1 MSNPPKHT
9 VLGWHPQ
16 DPHAPA
22 PAQATPTPP
31 SSSSQ
36 PNPYAK
42 TMFAENAA
50 PAPSPFAQQQA
61 YATAQA
67 EYTQR
72 DAASGALPPSS
83 YSAHEA
89 PRGSS
94 PPPFAQQSSYSPS
107 PYAAQAAL
115 PEQSMYAHQPA
126 RPDQQMY
133 SQQQAYAQQQGYGA
147 QLAYAQQ
154 QLGYGGAQPP
164 AGTEPASGSAQPTYG
179 TAQPSYGGAQPAY
192 DAAQPYGAAQ
202 AASGV
207 PQPVFTDPPPY
218 YAPPSAPSPG
228 LSATPQPVGEQT
240 KLRDQ
245 ANATTGVS
253 ERLRFIRLTYLHLL
267 GAILA
272 FAGLEYLLM
281 TNAFLVEKVSVPF
294 VRFALGGR
302 WNWGVVLAVFM
313 AVSWVADQW
322 ASHAKSKAM
331 QYAGLGFYVV
341 AEAVIFVPLLA
352 IVAWKT
358 QAILARGGQDPNI
371 IRDSAYVTLAIFGA
385 LTASVFITKK
395 DFSFMRSGLMMAS
408 GAAMMLIVLSLVFG
422 FNLGLVFSIG
432 MVLLAAGYI
441 LFQTSQV
448 LAHYDPRNHVAA
460 ALALFSSVAL
470 MFWYVIRI
478 FMRAR
483 E

>member
-1 MSNPPKHT
+1 M
-9 VLGWHPQ
+9 
-16 DPHAPA
+16 PA
-22 PAQATPTPP
+22 SYGTLPATGG
-31 SSSSQ
+31 SQ
-36 PNPYAK
+36 
-42 TMFAENAA
+42 
-50 PAPSPFAQQQA
+50 SAQ
-61 YATAQA
+61 
-67 EYTQR
+67 
-72 DAASGALPPSS
+72 
-83 YSAHEA
+83 SA
-89 PRGSS
+89 
-94 PPPFAQQSSYSPS
+94 
-107 PYAAQAAL
+107 
-115 PEQSMYAHQPA
+115 
-126 RPDQQMY
+126 
-133 SQQQAYAQQQGYGA
+133 GYGSQSA
-147 QLAYAQQ
+147 AH
-154 QLGYGGAQPP
+154 
-164 AGTEPASGSAQPTYG
+164 AGTGSQSA
-179 TAQPSYGGAQPAY
+179 AHAGA
-192 DAAQPYGAAQ
+192 YGAAHAGSQ
-202 AASGV
+202 SAYGVANAAYGSQSAYGASPGGHASAAA

-218 YAPPSAPSPG
+218 HDASARS
-228 LSATPQPVGEQT
+228 STPQPLAPSGEQPP
-240 KLRDQ
+240 LRDQ
-245 ANATTGVS
+245 ANATAGVS

-281 TNAFLVEKVSVPF
+281 TNSFLVEKVSVPF

-313 AVSWVADQW
+313 AVSWVADYW
-322 ASHAKSKAM
+322 ASHAKSRPM
-331 QYAGLGFYVV
+331 QYAGLGFYVI

-395 DFSFMRSGLMMAS
+395 DFSFLRSGLVMAS
-408 GAAMMLIVLSLVFG
+408 GAALMLIVLSLVFG

>member
-1 MSNPPKHT
+1 MPNDPKRT
-9 VLGWHPQ
+9 MMGWS
-16 DPHAPA
+16 PHNEDLTQP
-22 PAQATPTPP
+22 QATPPVTPP
-31 SSSSQ
+31 PQQAQ
-36 PNPYAK
+36 PMAFAK
-42 TMFAENAA
+42 TMFAENTTPVAQPMA
-50 PAPSPFAQQQA
+50 PYSPPVA
-61 YATAQA
+61 Y
-67 EYTQR
+67 
-72 DAASGALPPSS
+72 
-83 YSAHEA
+83 
-89 PRGSS
+89 GST
-94 PPPFAQQSSYSPS
+94 PPPFAQQEAYT
-107 PYAAQAAL
+107 AAQA
-115 PEQSMYAHQPA
+115 EYAQREAASRAAYDYQQPSYPAAQPA
-126 RPDQQMY
+126 YGGDPYGYGAAQP
-133 SQQQAYAQQQGYGA
+133 AYGSSQQGYGA
-147 QLAYAQQ
+147 PPQ
-154 QLGYGGAQPP
+154 GYG
-164 AGTEPASGSAQPTYG
+164 AS
-179 TAQPSYGGAQPAY
+179 QPSYDQ
-192 DAAQPYGAAQ
+192 QQ
-202 AASGV
+202 
-207 PQPVFTDPPPY
+207 PY
-218 YAPPSAPSPG
+218 YAPPQNQVRVDLVAQPPVQQPPAQDQAP
-228 LSATPQPVGEQT
+228 
-240 KLRDQ
+240 LREQ
-245 ANATTGVS
+245 ANATSGVS

-267 GAILA
+267 LAILA

-281 TNAFLVEKVSVPF
+281 TQPFLVEKVSVPF

-331 QYAGLGFYVV
+331 QYAGLGFYVI

-352 IVAWKT
+352 IVAFKT
-358 QAILARGGQDPNI
+358 QVILARGGSDPNI

-385 LTASVFITKK
+385 LTASVFISKK

-460 ALALFSSVAL
+460 SLALFSSVAL

>member
-16 DPHAPA
+16 QHTEDATQAQAVPPSQPQAPA
-22 PAQATPTPP
+22 G
-31 SSSSQ
+31 SQ
-36 PNPYAK
+36 MAFAK
-42 TMFAENAA
+42 TMFAENTPP
-50 PAPSPFAQQQA
+50 PASPYAQQQA
-61 YATAQA
+61 YLAAQS
-67 EYTQR
+67 EYAQR
-72 DAASGALPPSS
+72 DAASGSMQPQHAPPS
-83 YSAHEA
+83 YSSHDA

-94 PPPFAQQSSYSPS
+94 PPPFSQDGAPPSY
-107 PYAAQAAL
+107 AQAYPPPSYGAA
-115 PEQSMYAHQPA
+115 PQPTAEQQQQLYA
-126 RPDQQMY
+126 
-133 SQQQAYAQQQGYGA
+133 QQQAYAQQHGYGQ

-154 QLGYGGAQPP
+154 QLGYGASQPGYGGAQQ
-164 AGTEPASGSAQPTYG
+164 AYGAAQQG
-179 TAQPSYGGAQPAY
+179 YGGAQPAY
-192 DAAQPYGAAQ
+192 GAAQPASAA
-202 AASGV
+202 
-207 PQPVFTDPPPY
+207 PQPAFTDPPPY
-218 YAPPSAPSPG
+218 YAPPQAQARVD
-228 LSATPQPVGEQT
+228 LAATPQPVAPAGDES
-240 KLRDQ
+240 KLREQ
-245 ANATTGVS
+245 ANATSGVS

-281 TNAFLVEKVSVPF
+281 TNSMLVEKVSAPF

-322 ASHAKSKAM
+322 ASHAKSRAM
-331 QYAGLGFYVV
+331 QYAGLAFYVV
-341 AEAVIFVPLLA
+341 AEALIFVPLLA

-358 QAILARGGQDPNI
+358 QVILARGGSDPNI